1 MSIEISNAI
10 HAMALV
16 SVDDNGAP
24 IFVGQ
29 GNVGFAPFG
38 HGPNFSE
45 QLAPG
50 RYRLHMLAPISIL
63 TPNQVDARGEGMII
77 TEPLGISLSQRF
89 PLLPPVNKV
98 TAAVSS
104 VSDILVET
112 TSSPTASFAGITAFA
127 EVTADTTIS
136 ANAFTDLLTVPITLP
151 QGGTGTLDIL
161 ATAGAEATVSGTEVQ
176 FRVTLD
182 GTPLGPGASNG
193 ASFTVSPG
201 DDSNSAKEAVSIL
214 KRVTGVAPG
223 DHTVKLQWRV
233 LGMGASASILVTNG
247 SEHGSLSVTEQ
258 GRSETDVNDNITF
271 QVLVLRFPQ
280 QSTAPTA
287 A

>member
-16 SVDDNGAP
+16 SVDDRGDP

-45 QLAPG
+45 QIARG
-50 RYRLHMLAPISIL
+50 RFRLHMLAPISIL
-63 TPNQVDARGEGMII
+63 TPNQVDARGEGMVIA
-77 TEPLGISLSQRF
+77 EPLGISQGF
-89 PLLPPVNKV
+89 PILLPVNKV
-98 TAAVSS
+98 AAAVSG

-112 TSSPTASFAGITAFA
+112 TSSPAASFAGITAFA
-127 EVTADTTIS
+127 EVTADTTIN

-161 ATAGAEATVSGTEVQ
+161 ATASAVATVSGTEVQ

-182 GTPLGPGASNG
+182 GMPLGPGASNG

-258 GRSETDVNDNITF
+258 GKSETDADDNITF

-280 QSTAPTA
+280 QSTVPSA